1 MLGVVSH
8 GQIAFLCFYVFS
20 YYKDIVMLVEI
31 LLVEDTIVLGASL
44 GFVKY
49 LFIEVKHPSEVSG
62 GHSKRIL
69 PL

>member
-1 MLGVVSH
+1 MGVVSH

-44 GFVKY
+44 RFAKISVYRGKAPF
-49 LFIEVKHPSEVSG
+49 
-62 GHSKRIL
+62 
-69 PL
+69 